1 MFDEAKFF
9 KTFHIFRIYGYIIFF
24 SNFFQTLEE
33 WTDKSRFLIRFEHLF
48 EAQEDPE
55 DYSKPVSVD
64 LKSMFK
70 VFNIEKVEEVILGA
84 NLEVEKLKRLN
95 WNVGN
100 GIPDI
105 VESRNIP
112 KETDITD
119 VILNPFQIRSFI
131 VDITPKY

>member
-1 MFDEAKFF
+1 M
-9 KTFHIFRIYGYIIFF
+9 
-24 SNFFQTLEE
+24 EE

-48 EAQEDPE
+48 EAQEDPQ
-55 DYSKPVSVD
+55 DFSKPVSVD

-84 NLEVEKLKRLN
+84 NMEVEKLKRLD

-100 GIPDI
+100 GIPEI
-105 VESRNIP
+105 VESRNTR

-119 VILNPFQIRSFI
+119 IILNPFQIRSFI
-131 VDITPKY
+131 VDITPKG

>member
-1 MFDEAKFF
+1 MKILWVYNFF
-9 KTFHIFRIYGYIIFF
+9 FT
-24 SNFFQTLEE
+24 NFFQTLEE

-48 EAQEDPE
+48 ETQEDPQ

-84 NLEVEKLKRLN
+84 NLEVEKLKRLD

-100 GIPDI
+100 RIPD
-105 VESRNIP
+105 VGESKNIH

-119 VILNPFQIRSFI
+119 IILNPFQIRSFI
-131 VDITPKY
+131 VDITPKD